1 MFRFLLGVGVGAAL
15 AYYLDAEHG
24 AERRTQTS
32 AWVRQYIN
40 ADTIEQARQ
49 MTLNQA
55 RNLGQQISQ
64 QAGSVTDRVSQYRAA
79 RSESSERETSAE
91 NARSL
96 ESATAGAN
104 I

>member
-15 AYYLDAEHG
+15 VYYLDAEHG
-24 AERRTQTS
+24 EERRTQTS
-32 AWVRQYIN
+32 AWLQQYIN

-49 MTLNQA
+49 MTMNRA

-64 QAGSVTDRVSQYRAA
+64 QAGSVTDRVSQYRSARHERA
-79 RSESSERETSAE
+79 ESETRSET
-91 NARSL
+91 ARSL
-96 ESATAGAN
+96 EGATAGAN